1 MNLGCLHYL
10 ANKMALSQPGCLI
23 WYALNAAFLPPN
35 LVNQNEHE
43 KQKSTLKIWLRM
55 KERDLLSSC
64 TRWLK
69 ARYTDDYF
77 PLPAPRKSRMHSFR
91 AGLLLL
97 TGLLLAGLLAGCGQK
112 GPLYLP
118 KQQPQASSPESPS
131 SAKP

>member
-1 MNLGCLHYL
+1 
-10 ANKMALSQPGCLI
+10 
-23 WYALNAAFLPPN
+23 
-35 LVNQNEHE
+35 
-43 KQKSTLKIWLRM
+43 M

-64 TRWLK
+64 THWLK

-118 KQQPQASSPESPS
+118 KPQPQASSPESPS